1 MGWLV
6 NFFLDVSPSQ
16 GEQWGEFL
24 DGISEPEGAWKG
36 QAISMKRLREPP
48 LPLELMEVFSYT
60 LTQLF
65 SFQSIS
71 HSLSGSIL
79 LTSVVSYIRN
89 TDFCFTEEKMRAQNP
104 PLKSDAQCHLCQYP
118 KHFHKQ
124 SLETSLTPLL
134 QV

>member
-1 MGWLV
+1 MV
-6 NFFLDVSPSQ
+6 
-16 GEQWGEFL
+16 
-24 DGISEPEGAWKG
+24 
-36 QAISMKRLREPP
+36 
-48 LPLELMEVFSYT
+48 SYT

-71 HSLSGSIL
+71 HSLSASIL
-79 LTSVVSYIRN
+79 LTSVVSHVRD
-89 TDFCFTEEKMRAQNP
+89 TDFCFTEEKMRAQDP

-124 SLETSLTPLL
+124 SLETSLIPLL